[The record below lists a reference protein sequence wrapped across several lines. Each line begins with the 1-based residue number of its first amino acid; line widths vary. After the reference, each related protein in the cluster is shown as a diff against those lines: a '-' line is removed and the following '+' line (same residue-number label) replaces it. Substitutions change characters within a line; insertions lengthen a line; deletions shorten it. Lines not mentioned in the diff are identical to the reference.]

1 MLSVAEAW
9 LARLPLH
16 VAQLLSALLIAGLT
30 YLVYFLILRA
40 LVRMRDR
47 GTLPMPVLVPL
58 ARVVRIAAIAI
69 GVMLVLQQFNVLADA
84 WTTITALAA
93 VVGVGF
99 IAVWSILSN
108 AFCALVLLISRP
120 FQIGDDIE
128 IVPEG
133 MRGEVT
139 DFNLIFTILQS
150 EDGSTVQVPNN
161 LFFQKM
167 FRRRRGAVT
176 SGLGEQ
182 IEKPSVAK

>member
-1 MLSVAEAW
+1 
-9 LARLPLH
+9 
-16 VAQLLSALLIAGLT
+16 
-30 YLVYFLILRA
+30 
-40 LVRMRDR
+40 MRDR
-47 GTLPMPVLVPL
+47 GTLPTPVLVPVERVI
-58 ARVVRIAAIAI
+58 RVVAIVAA
-69 GVMLVLQQFNVLADA
+69 VLLVLQQFNVLADA

-133 MRGEVT
+133 MRGEVV
-139 DFNLIFTILQS
+139 DFNLIFTILRS

-182 IEKPSVAK
+182 IDKPTVAQ